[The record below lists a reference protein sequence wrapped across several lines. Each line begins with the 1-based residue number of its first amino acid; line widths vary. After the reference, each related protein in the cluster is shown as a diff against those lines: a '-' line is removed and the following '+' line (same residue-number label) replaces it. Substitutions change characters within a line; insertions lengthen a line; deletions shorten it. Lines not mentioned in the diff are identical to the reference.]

1 MDTKNKYKEDIEKL
15 CDNGDHLLR
24 GLYYELLQSKSEEF
38 KKVDKK
44 IHERFKNESFKD
56 KYHSWYNESL
66 CLIKQLMPDR
76 VEDFKA
82 YYKLEKRKE
91 LSHGTYTV
99 SDYLVGLVRKDVFG
113 DYIVSTDSVIS
124 KFEQQLNI
132 VKSLKDRFDSSLY
145 EIRQLLQADLF
156 DSEIAVARELL
167 KKGFVRAAGAVTG
180 VVLEKH
186 LSVVCQN
193 HDLTS
198 RKKAPSIND
207 FNQLLKDND
216 VIDTPTWRNIQ
227 FLGDLRNLCDH
238 GKDRE
243 PKKEE
248 IEDLIDGTSK
258 VMKTLF

>member
-1 MDTKNKYKEDIEKL
+1 MDTNNKYKQDIEKL
-15 CDNGDHLLR
+15 CGRGNHLLR
-24 GLYYELLQSKSEEF
+24 GLYYELLKDKPEEY

-44 IHERFKNESFKD
+44 IHDQLKDESFKD

-66 CLIKQLMPDR
+66 CLIKQLLPDR

-82 YYKLEKRKE
+82 YYKLEKRKVFSYE
-91 LSHGTYTV
+91 TYTV
-99 SDYLVGLVRKDVFG
+99 SDYLVGLVKKDVFG
-113 DYIVSTDSVIS
+113 NIVIGTDSVIT
-124 KFEQQLNI
+124 KFEQQLAI

-167 KKGFVRAAGAVTG
+167 AKGFLRAAGAVTG

-193 HDLTS
+193 HDIVS
-198 RKKAPSIND
+198 RKKNPSIND
-207 FNQLLKDND
+207 YNQLLKDND
-216 VIDTPTWRNIQ
+216 AIDTPTWRNIQ
-227 FLGDLRNLCDH
+227 YLGDLRNLCDH

-248 IEDLIDGTSK
+248 IEFLIDGTSK
-258 VMKTLF
+258 IMKTLF